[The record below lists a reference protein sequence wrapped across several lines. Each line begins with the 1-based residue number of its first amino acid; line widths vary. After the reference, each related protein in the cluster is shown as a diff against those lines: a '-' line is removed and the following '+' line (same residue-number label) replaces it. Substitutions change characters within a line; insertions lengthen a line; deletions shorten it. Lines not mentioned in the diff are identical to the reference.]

1 MIKKASLQRQ
11 SAKTVEMLSQAI
23 RRQNPDCSAATIAN
37 RNGGISIVQSDRVI
51 KCFPAPVK
59 YVEMCLWIILALT
72 ANIVLRLVI
81 RKGVKLV
88 DVKYFSGLLL
98 YKTVMIQAKSM
109 LANGL
114 ITSDEFSIIETKM
127 CEKFGINSDS
137 LFRETA

>member
-1 MIKKASLQRQ
+1 M
-11 SAKTVEMLSQAI
+11 
-23 RRQNPDCSAATIAN
+23 
-37 RNGGISIVQSDRVI
+37 
-51 KCFPAPVK
+51 
-59 YVEMCLWIILALT
+59 
-72 ANIVLRLVI
+72 
-81 RKGVKLV
+81 

>member
-1 MIKKASLQRQ
+1 
-11 SAKTVEMLSQAI
+11 MLSQAV
-23 RRQNPDCSAATIAN
+23 RRQNLDCSAATIAN

-59 YVEMCLWIILALT
+59 YAEMCLWIISALIENT
-72 ANIVLRLVI
+72 VLRLVI
-81 RKGVKLV
+81 RKGVKPM
-88 DVKYFSGLLL
+88 DEKYFSDLLI
-98 YKTVMIQAKSM
+98 YKTVMVQVKVM
-109 LANGL
+109 LAKGF